1 MSDSSQAL
9 EDEAHA
15 VTAGQPAGTDPA
27 SAVTAERP
35 EGTDPAHAAVPSRSG
50 RTAFLRRWLAAF
62 LLIAT
67 FSTTWSLVTPPA
79 GGPDEQYH
87 AIKAAAVVTGQFTGR
102 PDPVLGGGA
111 TFVEVSARWERLDY
125 MPGCFAFQPAVP
137 ADCAGSLDGPTGDKD
152 VRTRAGISP
161 PFFHGVVGAPMHF
174 LSSLDGLYLSRL
186 IGSLVAAAMVS
197 AALTLAATARS
208 WFLVGGVVVAWT
220 PMAAFLSGVIN
231 PSSLEISA
239 ATLVWVSGLLLVRP
253 EGVPPWL
260 QRRLV
265 WFFAA
270 AAIPFALTRQASPI
284 LLACIVAVLL
294 IAAPWARVRALVAD
308 RRIWL
313 PAGLVAAAA
322 LGAVAWLVANPLGP
336 GGDKA
341 TVVYGRR
348 DMVTVPLGRLGE
360 MYEQMIGLFGWLDTR
375 PPSFVRLG
383 WTAAV
388 ALLLVLGVTLG
399 PRRLA
404 VATGA
409 LAVGTLGVYIGLE
422 GSLLRETGPIFQGR
436 YLLPLAMGLVAL
448 AGRGIDETAPELR
461 RRLLPVLGVVVG
473 LTAVGH
479 LVAIW
484 FGARRFAVGTG
495 GPVWFVGDARWQPA
509 IPQAFVLFVALAA
522 IGGLTAWIW
531 TAVRADVGGAGG
543 LPADGGGTD
552 ALRTVRG

>member
-1 MSDSSQAL
+1 MSDSSRVL
-9 EDEAHA
+9 EGEAA
-15 VTAGQPAGTDPA
+15 PAAEGRPGAAAADPA
-27 SAVTAERP
+27 TTDRTGEAGV
-35 EGTDPAHAAVPSRSG
+35 EGADPAPTDDAAGARWDGSS
-50 RTAFLRRWLAAF
+50 FLRRWLAAF
-62 LLIAT
+62 LLLAT
-67 FSTTWSLVTPPA
+67 FSTAWSLVTPPA

-87 AIKAAAVVTGQFTGR
+87 AIKGAAVVTGQFTGR

-111 TFVEVSARWERLDY
+111 TFVEVSARWERLDH
-125 MPGCFAFQPAVP
+125 MPGCFAFQPEVP

-161 PFFHGVVGAPMHF
+161 PFFHGVIGAPMHF

-197 AALTLAATARS
+197 AALTLAACARS
-208 WFLVGGVVVAWT
+208 WFLVGGVVVGWT

-239 ATLVWVSGLLLVRP
+239 ATLVWVAGLLLVRP
-253 EGVPPWL
+253 DGVPPWL

-284 LLACIVAVLL
+284 LLAAIVAVLV

-322 LGAVAWLVANPLGP
+322 LGAVVWLMANPLGP

-341 TVVYGRR
+341 VVVYGRR

-383 WTAAV
+383 WTAAI
-388 ALLLVLGVTLG
+388 ALLVVLGTTLG

-404 VATGA
+404 VASGA
-409 LAVGTLGVYIGLE
+409 LALATLGVYIGLE

-436 YLLPLAMGLVAL
+436 YLLPLAMGLVL
-448 AGRGIDETAPELR
+448 LCGRGIDESAPELR

-473 LTAVGH
+473 VTAMGH

-484 FGARRFAVGTG
+484 FAARRFAVGTG
-495 GPVWFVGDARWQPA
+495 GPVWFLGDARWQPA
-509 IPQAFVLFVALAA
+509 IPQAIVLAVALAA
-522 IGGLTAWIW
+522 VTGLVAWIW
-531 TAVRADVGGAGG
+531 SAARADPLRSVRS
-543 LPADGGGTD
+543 PAQGW
-552 ALRTVRG
+552 